1 MTLGKVYAC
10 VGRYAANP
18 YTIKKACVNIYCVEE
33 LCYYIRNNAFF
44 IDDDFINLD
53 LFKWLEEECNL
64 IDISKKLKN
73 KAKQE
78 KRIEK
83 IVRCLFEEVGY
94 LTEEEIDET
103 ENLLAAN
110 RGMPSRQK
118 LKLRADYF
126 LKNDMFAMA
135 LQTYEDLLLRLDNEK
150 DAEFIAVVYYD
161 IGVIYAKLFLFNDA
175 AEYFNRAYELHALQ
189 DYLISMLAAYRMQL
203 SEEAYLKKIASLG
216 DVYSATSILENKID
230 DIKALLN
237 KDDEYLKI
245 KGIWQL
251 KKEGNIS
258 EYNDAIEHQLMY
270 YKESYRGQV
279 EPS

>member
-1 MTLGKVYAC
+1 MGKVYAC
-10 VGRYAANP
+10 VGRYAVNP

-44 IDDDFINLD
+44 IDDDFLNND

-64 IDISKKLKN
+64 IDISKTLRNKL
-73 KAKQE
+73 KQE

-83 IVRCLFEEVGY
+83 VVRCLFEQVGY
-94 LTEEEIDET
+94 LSEEEIDET
-103 ENLLAAN
+103 ESLLAAN

-135 LQTYEDLLLRLDNEK
+135 LQTYEDLLVRLDNDK
-150 DAEFIAVVYYD
+150 DAQLIALVYYD

-175 AEYFNRAYELHALQ
+175 AEYFNRAYELDPVE
-189 DYLISMLAAYRMQL
+189 DYLVSMLGAYRVQM
-203 SEEAYLKKIASLG
+203 SEESYLKKIASLG
-216 DVYSATSILENKID
+216 DVYNATSILENRLDEIN
-230 DIKALLN
+230 AGLN
-237 KDDEYLKI
+237 KDDEYLRI
-245 KGIWQL
+245 KGLWQL
-251 KKEGNIS
+251 KKEGNVT
-258 EYNDAIEHQLMY
+258 EYNDAIMQQLMY